1 VHHWHSQGNWKKVC
15 KRINSLF
22 LYIGIAI
29 HNGQFGLGQHFP
41 TDQSHLSILTRTRGG
56 KLKRKGRRKLKRK
69 IQRKSEEKEPD
80 VLLET
85 IPKK

>member
-1 VHHWHSQGNWKKVC
+1 
-15 KRINSLF
+15 
-22 LYIGIAI
+22 
-29 HNGQFGLGQHFP
+29 
-41 TDQSHLSILTRTRGG
+41 LTRTRGG